1 MQNKIWMAGMMLIAF
16 LVGLRFSQNTM
27 QAETAETVD
36 PQRSKEEIQSIIE
49 DCNLYGYVTDGGEV
63 FGVFIGC

>member
-1 MQNKIWMAGMMLIAF
+1 
-16 LVGLRFSQNTM
+16 M